1 MASSGRRARRTAND
15 IGYAL
20 LAGIG
25 LLIFAFPVYWMVRSS
40 LITLPTFVAIPLVW
54 VPGPDQLTLESYRR
68 IWSTFDMS
76 RVFATSLTVAG
87 MIAAA
92 NILAD
97 AMAAYAF
104 ARISFPGRDIIFA
117 LLLATLMIGSEAL
130 LIPQFLII
138 RLLGLYNTF
147 AGIMLPGFASAF
159 GIFLLRQ
166 FFSQIP
172 HEIEESAFID
182 GASRWSIFW
191 SIVLPIS
198 TPALATIAILF
209 FLSGW
214 EMYLW
219 PLVVTDPSGN
229 LQLIQVIIA
238 QATLIAAPAGAGAG
252 VVLWPDL
259 MAGSVLAAI
268 PILLLFVFGQ
278 RYFVRGLTG
287 GAIKG

>member
-1 MASSGRRARRTAND
+1 MIVVRRQASRRAAQA
-15 IGYAL
+15 GYAV
-20 LAGIG
+20 LAGVG
-25 LLIFAFPVYWMVRSS
+25 LVIFAFPVYWMVRSS
-40 LITLPTFVAIPLVW
+40 LITLPTFVAIPVVW
-54 VPGPDQLTLESYRR
+54 VPGPDQLTLESYQH
-68 IWSTFDMS
+68 IWTTFNML
-76 RVFATSLTVAG
+76 RVFVTSLTIAG
-87 MIAAA
+87 MMAAA
-92 NILAD
+92 NVLID

-104 ARISFPGRDIIFA
+104 ARISFPAKEAIFA
-117 LLLATLMIGSEAL
+117 MLLGTLMIGSEAL
-130 LIPQFLII
+130 LIPQFLIV
-138 RLLGLYNTF
+138 RTLGLYNTF

-166 FFSQIP
+166 FFVQIP

-182 GASRWSIFW
+182 GATRWRIFW
-191 SIVLPIS
+191 SIVLPVS
-198 TPALATIAILF
+198 TPALATVAIFF

-219 PLVVTDPSGN
+219 PLVVTDPSGT
-229 LQLIQVIIA
+229 LQLIQVVIA

-268 PILLLFVFGQ
+268 PILLLFIFGQ

-287 GAIKG
+287 GALKG